1 MAKKGSSVK
10 VRLESE
16 AGTGYRYYS
25 QRSTRAEYKIKK
37 KKYDPWA
44 VRKDEKGND
53 IIGANGKPVRGMHVM
68 FVEKK
73 MPPSKKN

>member
-1 MAKKGSSVK
+1 MAKATYVK

-16 AGTGYRYYS
+16 AGTGYRYYAK
-25 QRSTRAEYKIKK
+25 RSSRAEYKLRK

-44 VRKDEKGND
+44 VNEATGKKG
-53 IIGANGKPVRGMHVM
+53 VHVY

-73 MPPSKKN
+73 LPPHKK

>member
-1 MAKKGSSVK
+1 MAKKGSAVK

-16 AGTGYRYYS
+16 AGTGFRYYAK
-25 QRSTRAEYKIKK
+25 RSTKAEYKIEK

-44 VRKDEKGND
+44 VDPET
-53 IIGANGKPVRGMHVM
+53 GKKGMHVK

>member
-1 MAKKGSSVK
+1 MAKATYVK

-16 AGTGYRYYS
+16 AGTGYRYYAK
-25 QRSTRAEYKIKK
+25 RSSRAEYKIRK

-44 VRKDEKGND
+44 TNEATGKKG
-53 IIGANGKPVRGMHVM
+53 VHVF

-73 MPPSKKN
+73 LPPHKK

>member
-1 MAKKGSSVK
+1 MAKATYVK

-16 AGTGYRYYS
+16 AGTGYRYYAK
-25 QRSTRAEYKIKK
+25 RSTRAEYKLKL

-44 VRKDEKGND
+44 IHPETGNKG
-53 IIGANGKPVRGMHVM
+53 AHVY

-73 MPPSKKN
+73 LPPHKK

>member
-1 MAKKGSSVK
+1 MAKKGAAVK

-16 AGTGYRYYS
+16 AGTGYRYYAI
-25 QRSTRAEYKIKK
+25 RSARAEYKLEMNKF
-37 KKYDPWA
+37 DPWA
-44 VRKDEKGND
+44 DNPKTGKKG
-53 IIGANGKPVRGMHVM
+53 AHVK

>member
-1 MAKKGSSVK
+1 MAKATYVK

-16 AGTGYRYYS
+16 ANTGYRYYAK
-25 QRSTRAEYKIKK
+25 RSTRAEYKIRK

-44 VRKDEKGND
+44 LNE
-53 IIGANGKPVRGMHVM
+53 ATGKKGMHVF

-73 MPPSKKN
+73 LPPHKK

>member
-1 MAKKGSSVK
+1 MAKSTNVK

-16 AGTGYRYYS
+16 AGTGYRYYAK
-25 QRSTRAEYKIKK
+25 RSTRAEYKIRK

-44 VRKDEKGND
+44 VNKKTGNKG
-53 IIGANGKPVRGMHVM
+53 AHVW

>member
-1 MAKKGSSVK
+1 MSDGKSRLRQ

-16 AGTGYRYYS
+16 AGTGYRYYAK
-25 QRSTRAEYKIKK
+25 RSTRAEYKIRK

-44 VRKDEKGND
+44 LNEET
-53 IIGANGKPVRGMHVM
+53 GKKGMHVF

-73 MPPSKKN
+73 LPPHKK

>member
-1 MAKKGSSVK
+1 MAKATYVK

-16 AGTGYRYYS
+16 AGTGYRYYAK
-25 QRSTRAEYKIKK
+25 RSSRAEYKIRK

-44 VRKDEKGND
+44 TNESTGKKG
-53 IIGANGKPVRGMHVM
+53 VHVF

-73 MPPSKKN
+73 LPPHKK

>member
-1 MAKKGSSVK
+1 MAAKSKKRLK

-16 AGTGYRYYS
+16 AGTGFRYYAVRNTS
-25 QRSTRAEYKIKK
+25 AEYKIRK

-44 VRKDEKGND
+44 TNEKTGKR
-53 IIGANGKPVRGMHVM
+53 GAHVW

>member
-1 MAKKGSSVK
+1 MAKATFVK

-16 AGTGYRYYS
+16 AGTGYRYYAK
-25 QRSTRAEYKIKK
+25 RSTRAEYKIRK

-44 VRKDEKGND
+44 VNEATGKKG
-53 IIGANGKPVRGMHVM
+53 VHVF

-73 MPPSKKN
+73 LPPHKK

>member
-1 MAKKGSSVK
+1 MAKSTNVK

-16 AGTGYRYYS
+16 AGTGYRYYAR
-25 QRSTRAEYKIKK
+25 RSTRAEYKIRKRK
-37 KKYDPWA
+37 FDPWA
-44 VRKDEKGND
+44 VNEET
-53 IIGANGKPVRGMHVM
+53 GKRGVHVW

>member
-1 MAKKGSSVK
+1 MAKSTNVK

-16 AGTGYRYYS
+16 AETGYRYYAV
-25 QRSTRAEYKIKK
+25 RSTRAEYKIRK

-44 VRKDEKGND
+44 TNEATGKKG
-53 IIGANGKPVRGMHVM
+53 AHVW

-73 MPPSKKN
+73 MPPHKK

>member
-1 MAKKGSSVK
+1 MAKATYVK

-16 AGTGYRYYS
+16 AGTGYRYYAK
-25 QRSTRAEYKIKK
+25 RSTRAEYKLRK

-44 VRKDEKGND
+44 TNEKTGKK
-53 IIGANGKPVRGMHVM
+53 GAHVY

-73 MPPSKKN
+73 LPPHKKN

>member
-1 MAKKGSSVK
+1 MAKSTSVK

-16 AGTGYRYYS
+16 AGTGYRYYAK
-25 QRSTRAEYKIKK
+25 RSTRAEYKLKM

-44 VRKDEKGND
+44 LNEES
-53 IIGANGKPVRGMHVM
+53 GKKGMHVW

-73 MPPSKKN
+73 MPPHKKN

>member
-1 MAKKGSSVK
+1 MAKSTKLK

-16 AGTGYRYYS
+16 AGTGYRYYAT
-25 QRSTRAEYKIKK
+25 RSTRAEYKLRK

-44 VRKDEKGND
+44 TNEKTGKR
-53 IIGANGKPVRGMHVM
+53 GAHVW

>member
-1 MAKKGSSVK
+1 MAKSTNVK

-16 AGTGYRYYS
+16 AGTGYRYYAR
-25 QRSTRAEYKIKK
+25 RSTRAEYKIRKRK
-37 KKYDPWA
+37 FDPWA
-44 VRKDEKGND
+44 TNE
-53 IIGANGKPVRGMHVM
+53 ATGKRGVHVW

>member
-1 MAKKGSSVK
+1 MAKATVVK

-16 AGTGYRYYS
+16 AGTGYRYYAK
-25 QRSTRAEYKIKK
+25 RSTRAEYKLRK

-44 VRKDEKGND
+44 LNEET
-53 IIGANGKPVRGMHVM
+53 GKRGQHVW

-73 MPPSKKN
+73 MPPSKK

>member
-1 MAKKGSSVK
+1 MAKKGTAVK

-16 AGTGYRYYS
+16 AGTGYRYYAK
-25 QRSTRAEYKIKK
+25 RSARAEYKIQKR
-37 KKYDPWA
+37 KYDPWA
-44 VRKDEKGND
+44 KNPKT
-53 IIGANGKPVRGMHVM
+53 GKPGMHVL

>member
-1 MAKKGSSVK
+1 MAKATYVK

-16 AGTGYRYYS
+16 AGTGYRYYAK
-25 QRSTRAEYKIKK
+25 RSTRAEYKLRK

-44 VRKDEKGND
+44 IHPETGNKG
-53 IIGANGKPVRGMHVM
+53 AHVY

-73 MPPSKKN
+73 LPPHKK